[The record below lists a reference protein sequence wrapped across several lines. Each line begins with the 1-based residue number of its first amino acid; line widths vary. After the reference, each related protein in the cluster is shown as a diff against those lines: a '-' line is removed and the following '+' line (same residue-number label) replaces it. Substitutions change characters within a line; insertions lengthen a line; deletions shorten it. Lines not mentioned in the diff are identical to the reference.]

1 VTLFAAPRRRQQLS
15 PVSASVSDL
24 YGLPQCMNEIMPCA
38 QPVETAM
45 IEAQLVGLEPVEVLR
60 RVDIREACA

>member
-1 VTLFAAPRRRQQLS
+1 
-15 PVSASVSDL
+15 
-24 YGLPQCMNEIMPCA
+24 MNEIMPCA